1 MSGPRSSPPLRV
13 PTLTEVVEFE
23 PPPGAPAMTP
33 SVPASAP
40 AAPEAFDARELHAR
54 ILAQVQRQLD
64 ASFESRLREAI
75 APALARYADGLIR
88 DLQADIASTL
98 QGLVARAVEHEQARA
113 SESGAPAA
121 RRDGGTTPD

>member
-1 MSGPRSSPPLRV
+1 MSFTRPVPPLRV

-23 PPPGAPAMTP
+23 TAP
-33 SVPASAP
+33 SSP
-40 AAPEAFDARELHAR
+40 AATEPSDSGDLHAR

-75 APALARYADGLIR
+75 APALARCADGLIR
-88 DLQADIASTL
+88 DLQDEIASTL
-98 QGLVARAVEHEQARA
+98 HGLVARAVEHERARA
-113 SESGAPAA
+113 AGPAAPAP

>member
-1 MSGPRSSPPLRV
+1 MSFTRPVPPLRV

-23 PPPGAPAMTP
+23 PPPAA
-33 SVPASAP
+33 SSAPASARAP
-40 AAPEAFDARELHAR
+40 AASEPVDAGDSSAR

-88 DLQADIASTL
+88 DLQDEIASTL
-98 QGLVARAVEHEQARA
+98 HGLVARAVEHERARA
-113 SESGAPAA
+113 AGPAAPAP